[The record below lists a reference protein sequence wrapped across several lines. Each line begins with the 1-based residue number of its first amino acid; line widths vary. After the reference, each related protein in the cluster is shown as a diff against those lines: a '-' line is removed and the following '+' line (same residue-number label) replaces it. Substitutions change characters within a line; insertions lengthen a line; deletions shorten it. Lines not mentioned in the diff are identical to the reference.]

1 RQAAKGTQVRCAVVV
16 SASDFG
22 GSACRKQAEK
32 RFRRECIVANGRRF
46 RHAALIQSSSLSE
59 FVDARARLYLPTFG
73 LSRFA
78 SAISASA
85 PALSPIRCLSIP
97 LYKKKSAS
105 FGLRRIASVKSAM
118 ARSYFSLFS
127 YARARL

>member
-1 RQAAKGTQVRCAVVV
+1 
-16 SASDFG
+16 
-22 GSACRKQAEK
+22 CRKQAEK
-32 RFRRECIVANGRRF
+32 RFRRESVVANGRRF
-46 RHAALIQSSSLSE
+46 RHPALIQSSSLLSLSTRERGFISFE

-97 LYKKKSAS
+97 RYKKKSAS
-105 FGLRRIASVKSAM
+105 FGLRRIPSVRSAM

-127 YARARL
+127 